1 MKHRSRLLFAL
12 LSVAAA
18 ACAPMHASDAVPQ
31 DVLDTIFRL
40 RVVGAALD
48 TANVNGAFPAPTAGL
63 VPVSSVL
70 DREWGHAKLLRG
82 SLRDSWGR
90 PILYWSNGPSYVVAS
105 FGADGL
111 PQFDYAFDPPY
122 TGVPKG
128 WAGTDPNDDL
138 LIVDGLVFRGPSSVS
153 EFVRRAVVEIRSAGT
168 ACESFAIDNNLY
180 PGPIAPMDVLS
191 SIESD
196 LSPIYIRVLPVVD
209 PWGHPYR
216 FWSNT
221 RAYAIVSFG
230 VDGQPDYPYAA
241 WGQTDFEALSVGATS
256 IIGPDVVFV
265 TGRFVQWPGVG
276 ITP

>member
-1 MKHRSRLLFAL
+1 MNHRSRLLFAL
-12 LSVAAA
+12 SLAAA
-18 ACAPMHASDAVPQ
+18 GIAPLHASDALPQ
-31 DVLDTIFRL
+31 DVVDTVFRL
-40 RVVGAALD
+40 RVVGSALD
-48 TANVNGAFPAPTAGL
+48 TANLNGAFPGPTTGL

-70 DREWGHAKLLRG
+70 DREWTREKLLRG

-90 PILYWSNGPSYVVAS
+90 PILYWSDGSDYVVAS

-111 PQFDYAFDPPY
+111 PQFDYALDPPY
-122 TGVPKG
+122 SGVPKG

-138 LIVDGLVFRGPSSVS
+138 LIVDGMVFRGPSSQS
-153 EFVRRAVVEIRSAGT
+153 EVVRRAVGEIRSAGT

-180 PGPIAPMDVLS
+180 PGPIAPIDALS

-196 LSPIYIRVLPVVD
+196 LSPIYIRRLPIVD

-216 FWSNT
+216 FWSNA

-241 WGQTDFEALSVGATS
+241 WGQTDFEALSVGPTS
-256 IIGPDVVFV
+256 LIGPDLVFV
-265 TGRFVQWPGVG
+265 NGRFVQWPGIG